1 MSNKM
6 AERQAAEE
14 REKRKRGK
22 IIVKTDIQVFCHWGW
37 AAPVDCAGHDRWN
50 LELRFLITSL
60 VLSKEKIGFLEIS
73 SVQSNYA
80 KAAYVAALL
89 PSLSLPG

>member
-14 REKRKRGK
+14 REKEAGE
-22 IIVKTDIQVFCHWGW
+22 IIVKTDIQIFCHWDW
-37 AAPVDCAGHDRWN
+37 AAPADCAGHDRWN

-73 SVQSNYA
+73 SVQNN
-80 KAAYVAALL
+80 
-89 PSLSLPG
+89 